1 MMIIMPVISMIIY
14 PFRTKMAT
22 SPLEI
27 RTKDKKIITFHFDT
41 LPLFML
47 DAEEYVRKHIISM
60 YPLLPT
66 MQGANRAIIRQAV
79 DELAE
84 LYREDEVTLA
94 QQIIW
99 MELLLE
105 RTDTVP
111 PSEKRRI
118 QEELKMYD
126 PLWEEN
132 SKVRRIRA
140 ESKAEGLAEGLAEGE
155 ARGLQMAL
163 LSAVRVRF
171 PELTELAQQNVGRI
185 NDTANLDMLL
195 KHVITAPDERTARW
209 LLNSAAA

>member
-1 MMIIMPVISMIIY
+1 
-14 PFRTKMAT
+14 
-22 SPLEI
+22 
-27 RTKDKKIITFHFDT
+27 
-41 LPLFML
+41 LFML

>member
-1 MMIIMPVISMIIY
+1 
-14 PFRTKMAT
+14 MAT